1 MHHSIFGLR
10 KKCFMKQLIVVMVLA
25 IFVVTPVMAVPTL
38 EFNPAGSRP
47 GGWSYDGA
55 GTISFA
61 PEIMV
66 VKVNGGIGDSLVS
79 NALVYLPNLTVGGIP
94 GAPYTLTPMT
104 SSIYIKDL
112 TGEITYMTGTLGKGD
127 LAAVGTTGV
136 GYTVFQTDI
145 TGITI
150 DNPINSGALTDI
162 AASGQLDFEL
172 SLNGIT
178 GGFANMLEN
187 YKTGNDGFSGAM
199 TINSSPVVPAPSA
212 ILLGGIG
219 VTFVGWLRRRR
230 TM

>member
-1 MHHSIFGLR
+1 
-10 KKCFMKQLIVVMVLA
+10 MKQLIVVMVLA
-25 IFVVTPVMAVPTL
+25 ILVVTPLMASPTI

-55 GTISFA
+55 GTINFT

-66 VKVNGGIGDSLVS
+66 VKVNSGVSDSLAN

-94 GAPYTLTPMT
+94 GNGASYTLTPMT

-112 TGEITYMTGTLGKGD
+112 TGEITYLTGTLGNGD
-127 LAAVGTTGV
+127 LVAVGTTGV
-136 GYTVFQTDI
+136 GYTKFQADI

-150 DNPINSGALTDI
+150 NNPINSGSLTDI

-172 SLNGIT
+172 SLNGIS
-178 GGFANMLEN
+178 GGFANMLDN
-187 YKTGNDGFSGAM
+187 NKTGHDGFSGAM
-199 TINSSPVVPAPSA
+199 TLVSSPNVVPVPGA
-212 ILLGGIG
+212 ILLGSIG
-219 VTFVGWLRRRR
+219 VSIVGWMRRRR